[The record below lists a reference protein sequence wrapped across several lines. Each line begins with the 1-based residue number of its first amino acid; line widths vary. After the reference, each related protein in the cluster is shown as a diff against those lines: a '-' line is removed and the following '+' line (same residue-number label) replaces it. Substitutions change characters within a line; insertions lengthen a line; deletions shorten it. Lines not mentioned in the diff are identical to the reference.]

1 MTGAAMNRIAALD
14 RIALKNFRCFRNVE
28 DVRLAPLTL
37 LVGENST
44 GKTSFMAMIRA
55 LWDVAYQQR
64 VPDFK
69 EPPYDLGSFDEIA
82 HYRGEEE
89 GRADSFTAGFK
100 ACENYMHLG
109 NKMCNFDVEFG
120 EMDTA
125 PVLTAQRLSY
135 EDNSVWIEHRRIP
148 QEMHRVSFGTSR
160 GSWKWE
166 GTFITGHVWVDDK
179 FVDPFYIVADGVKR
193 QIVGNERGS
202 NLIGLSGF
210 NLPGL
215 EDWKLV
221 EDLCSFG
228 VLPMRSARPY
238 AGAPV
243 RSKPHRTYDPSRP
256 TRDPEGDYIPMY
268 LANLYIRDK
277 KKWKKIKALLEKFG
291 RASGLFNEIS
301 IKTFGSKGSGPF
313 QIQIG
318 NYEKPSRGLKRNL
331 TDVGYGVSQALPV
344 VTELFHDDSPPMLL
358 LQQPEVHLHPSAQA
372 ALGSLFCEVASSGRQ
387 LIVETH
393 SDYILDRVRLDVRDR
408 KTELKVEDVSVLFF
422 ERGNLDVQIHSIRID
437 EMGNILDA
445 PSSYRQFFMDETKR
459 ALNL

>member
-1 MTGAAMNRIAALD
+1 MTGAAMNRIALD
-14 RIALKNFRCFRNVE
+14 HIALKDFRCFRNVE

-44 GKTSFMAMIRA
+44 GKTSFMTMIRA

-89 GRADSFTAGFK
+89 GRADFFTAGFK
-100 ACENYMHLG
+100 TRDDYVHLG

-148 QEMHRVSFGTSR
+148 REMHRVSFGTTR

-166 GTFITGHVWVDDK
+166 GTFITGEVWIDNK
-179 FVDPFYIVADGVKR
+179 FVEPFYIVADGVKR
-193 QIVGNERGS
+193 QIVGGRGS
-202 NLIGLSGF
+202 NLIGLWGSK
-210 NLPGL
+210 LPGVG
-215 EDWKLV
+215 DWKLV

-228 VLPMRSARPY
+228 ASWIRSARPY
-238 AGAPV
+238 AGGPV

-256 TRDPEGDYIPMY
+256 TQDPEGDYIPMY
-268 LANLYIRDK
+268 LANLYVRDK
-277 KKWKKIKALLEKFG
+277 KKWKKIKAILEKFG

-313 QIQIG
+313 QVQIG
-318 NYEKPSRGLKRNL
+318 NYEKPSRGPKRNL

-344 VTELFHDDSPPMLL
+344 VTELFRDDSPSMLL

-408 KTELKVEDVSVLFF
+408 KTELKAEDVSVLFF
-422 ERGNLDVQIHSIRID
+422 ERRNRDVKIHRVKID
-437 EMGNILDA
+437 EMGNVDG
-445 PSSYRQFFMDETKR
+445 PPGYRQFFVDETNR
-459 ALNL
+459 DLRL